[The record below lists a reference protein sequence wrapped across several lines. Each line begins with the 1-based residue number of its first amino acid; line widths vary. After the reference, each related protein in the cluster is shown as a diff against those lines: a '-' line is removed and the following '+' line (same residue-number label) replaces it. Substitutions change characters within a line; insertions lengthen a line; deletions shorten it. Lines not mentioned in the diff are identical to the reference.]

1 MEEGTSMSV
10 GHTGDTAPCAS
21 PDIRATMSCEIRDLL
36 DRLADKWSLLVVEL
50 LGRDARR
57 FSELRRQIDGISQRM
72 LTLTLRHLERDGL
85 VTRTVYPVV
94 PPRVEYRLT
103 PLGAGLLEAVGPL
116 VAWTR
121 AHRADITGAQAAYDA
136 TESGPPDGVARHGT
150 PGSPGHGPDN
160 RQRRP
165 QNKTISR

>member
-10 GHTGDTAPCAS
+10 GHMDDTGACVS
-21 PDIRATMSCEIRDLL
+21 PEIAATMSCEIRDLL

-50 LGRDARR
+50 LGRDTRR

-85 VTRTVYPVV
+85 VSRTVYPVV

-103 PLGAGLLEAVGPL
+103 PLGTGLLEAICPL

-121 AHRADITGAQAAYDA
+121 AHRADITEAQAAYDA
-136 TESGPPDGVARHGT
+136 TGAAAGAGGVSSGTRDRSG
-150 PGSPGHGPDN
+150 
-160 RQRRP
+160 
-165 QNKTISR
+165 

>member
-10 GHTGDTAPCAS
+10 GHTGDTTPCVS

-103 PLGAGLLEAVGPL
+103 PLGTGLLEAIGPL

-136 TESGPPDGVARHGT
+136 AESGPPDGVAHLVSGWRLGDGQASV
-150 PGSPGHGPDN
+150 P
-160 RQRRP
+160 
-165 QNKTISR
+165 

>member
-1 MEEGTSMSV
+1 MSV
-10 GHTGDTAPCAS
+10 GHTGDTTACVS

-50 LGRDARR
+50 LGRDTRR

-103 PLGAGLLEAVGPL
+103 PLGTGLLEAIGPL

-121 AHRADITGAQAAYDA
+121 AHRADITGAQATYDA
-136 TESGPPDGVARHGT
+136 TESRPPDGVARRGT
-150 PGSPGHGPDN
+150 PGSPGRGQDN

-165 QNKTISR
+165 QNPAGNWSARK

>member
-10 GHTGDTAPCAS
+10 GHTGDTVPCVS
-21 PDIRATMSCEIRDLL
+21 PDVWATMSCEIRDLL

-50 LGRDARR
+50 LGRDTRR

-85 VTRTVYPVV
+85 VIRTVYPVV

-103 PLGAGLLEAVGPL
+103 PLGTGLLEAIGPL

-121 AHRADITGAQAAYDA
+121 VHRADITSAQAAYDA
-136 TESGPPDGVARHGT
+136 TQNEPPDGAASNVSLR
-150 PGSPGHGPDN
+150 
-160 RQRRP
+160 
-165 QNKTISR
+165 